1 MLYRPIE
8 KVCLGARLVLPQTIW
23 FTEDPPIYEGFSK
36 GQLFSSYSGAIGIS
50 TVLPIA
56 TLSSEVRFRAP
67 YDLVNPEDII
77 PSSSPAHN
85 SRVGAGLG
93 AEIPLFVKNA
103 LLRLGYSWDQYDTH
117 TFAIRYDN
125 DDPQAAWD
133 ANKVT
138 VNQDRH
144 LLAAGLAL
152 VSSSMSFDASYG
164 YQFWKLNT
172 DRNLNENDHIQR
184 LFVSMSIRF

>member
-1 MLYRPIE
+1 
-8 KVCLGARLVLPQTIW
+8 
-23 FTEDPPIYEGFSK
+23 
-36 GQLFSSYSGAIGIS
+36 
-50 TVLPIA
+50 
-56 TLSSEVRFRAP
+56 
-67 YDLVNPEDII
+67 
-77 PSSSPAHN
+77 
-85 SRVGAGLG
+85 LG